1 LVSAT
6 GNAGYIVAR
15 QLGERVEIIRGLE
28 NLLGILGTQVDYAL
42 TPFPDAL
49 LTAGRISAPAIRG
62 FCGSVLKELKR
73 GKPLEIAWREGVEAL
88 LERTP
93 LRAEDVEALWG
104 LAPVLGVSDR
114 KDQVRHL
121 QLAQEL
127 LRQRQGAA
135 EAEAKNNQKLWRSA
149 GVLIGLM
156 AVLLL
161 L

>member
-1 LVSAT
+1 MVSAT
-6 GNAGYIVAR
+6 GSAGYIVAR
-15 QLGERVEIIRGLE
+15 KLGERVELLRGLE
-28 NLLGILGTQVDYAL
+28 NLLRILGTQVNYAL

-49 LTAGRISAPAIRG
+49 HTAGRISAPAIRE
-62 FCGSVLKELKR
+62 FCGSVLTGLQKGKSLETAWKEGL
-73 GKPLEIAWREGVEAL
+73 EAL

-93 LRAEDVEALWG
+93 LCADDLEALWG

-114 KDQVRHL
+114 RDQVRHL
-121 QLAQEL
+121 QLAEEL
-127 LRQRQGAA
+127 LRQRQYTA

-149 GVLIGLM
+149 GVLVGLM